1 MSPVYSRTHVLSIIL
16 QKWWGSNQI
25 LENNRMK
32 NEVCRIGRPRFYL
45 EKSACDGGISLFF
58 FITFIGDNTLL
69 IGAEVLVVTVL

>member
-1 MSPVYSRTHVLSIIL
+1 MRSAGLADPVSI
-16 QKWWGSNQI
+16 
-25 LENNRMK
+25 
-32 NEVCRIGRPRFYL
+32 L

>member
-1 MSPVYSRTHVLSIIL
+1 MQQNTRSKYYTTKVVGKQPDSG
-16 QKWWGSNQI
+16 K
-25 LENNRMK
+25 NNRMK
-32 NEVCRIGRPRFYL
+32 NAVCRIGRPRFYL

>member
-1 MSPVYSRTHVLSIIL
+1 
-16 QKWWGSNQI
+16 
-25 LENNRMK
+25 MK
-32 NEVCRIGRPRFYL
+32 MRPAGLTDLIFIL